1 MHGCLLTTDHRLLTM
16 LPDRSNELMTAPL
29 TRTLSPHLQSA
40 LGRVRT
46 ARTSLRFSTIPSLRR
61 SITLSH
67 AQAQRG
73 LAALLTFVVAPAA
86 FAQATN
92 TLTLHSDLPQ
102 VGLSAIRALGAL
114 ALVLA
119 VFLGGVWLFRNGQR
133 LAWRKTGAPRL
144 AILESRPLGNRFA
157 LYVVGYEQ
165 QRMLIGSSPA
175 GISLLSQL
183 PAAAESVPEPV
194 APAIATSFTQC
205 LQQVMRRK

>member
-1 MHGCLLTTDHRLLTM
+1 MK
-16 LPDRSNELMTAPL
+16 PTASRP
-29 TRTLSPHLQSA
+29 LQSR
-40 LGRVRT
+40 LERVKRVW
-46 ARTSLRFSTIPSLRR
+46 RSLLPSVR
-61 SITLSH
+61 SLATLLILS
-67 AQAQRG
+67 A
-73 LAALLTFVVAPAA
+73 APAA

-92 TLTLHSDLPQ
+92 TLTLHSDLPE

-119 VFLGGVWLFRNGQR
+119 LFFGGVWMFRNGQR
-133 LAWRKTGAPRL
+133 LAWRKSGAPRL

-183 PAAAESVPEPV
+183 PPAAETPMEPI
-194 APAIATSFTQC
+194 APPQGTSFTQC
-205 LQQVMRRK
+205 LQRVLRQK

>member
-1 MHGCLLTTDHRLLTM
+1 MSLLSGINHRKF
-16 LPDRSNELMTAPL
+16 
-29 TRTLSPHLQSA
+29 TLH
-40 LGRVRT
+40 GRV
-46 ARTSLRFSTIPSLRR
+46 
-61 SITLSH
+61 
-67 AQAQRG
+67 
-73 LAALLTFVVAPAA
+73 ALLIFAAAPAA

-183 PAAAESVPEPV
+183 PPGAESQPEPV
-194 APAIATSFTQC
+194 APAKAASFIQC
-205 LQQVMRRK
+205 LQKVLKKE

>member
-1 MHGCLLTTDHRLLTM
+1 MSLLSGI
-16 LPDRSNELMTAPL
+16 SNCKL
-29 TRTLSPHLQSA
+29 A
-40 LGRVRT
+40 L
-46 ARTSLRFSTIPSLRR
+46 
-61 SITLSH
+61 
-67 AQAQRG
+67 RG
-73 LAALLTFVVAPAA
+73 QVALLIFGAAPAA

-119 VFLGGVWLFRNGQR
+119 VFFGGVWLFRNGQR
-133 LAWRKTGAPRL
+133 LAWRKTGAPKL
-144 AILESRPLGNRFA
+144 AILETRPLGNRFA
-157 LYVVGYEQ
+157 LYVVGYDQ

-183 PAAAESVPEPV
+183 PPAAESVPEPV
-194 APAIATSFTQC
+194 APAKAASFIQC

>member
-1 MHGCLLTTDHRLLTM
+1 MNLL
-16 LPDRSNELMTAPL
+16 PSISNCKL
-29 TRTLSPHLQSA
+29 A
-40 LGRVRT
+40 L
-46 ARTSLRFSTIPSLRR
+46 
-61 SITLSH
+61 
-67 AQAQRG
+67 RG
-73 LAALLTFVVAPAA
+73 QVALLIFAAAPAA

-119 VFLGGVWLFRNGQR
+119 VFFGGVWLFRNSQR
-133 LAWRKTGAPRL
+133 LAWRKIGAPRL
-144 AILESRPLGNRFA
+144 AILETRPLGNRFA

-183 PAAAESVPEPV
+183 PPAAESAPEPV
-194 APAIATSFTQC
+194 APAIAVSFTQC
-205 LQQVMRRK
+205 LQQVMRCK

>member
-1 MHGCLLTTDHRLLTM
+1 MSPLSGINYCKMALHGC
-16 LPDRSNELMTAPL
+16 
-29 TRTLSPHLQSA
+29 
-40 LGRVRT
+40 V
-46 ARTSLRFSTIPSLRR
+46 
-61 SITLSH
+61 
-67 AQAQRG
+67 
-73 LAALLTFVVAPAA
+73 ALLIFAAAPAA

-119 VFLGGVWLFRNGQR
+119 VFFGGVWLFRNGQR

-144 AILESRPLGNRFA
+144 AILETRPLGNRFA

-183 PAAAESVPEPV
+183 PPAAESVPEPV
-194 APAIATSFTQC
+194 APAIAASFAQC

>member
-1 MHGCLLTTDHRLLTM
+1 MSASSGIAICGLTL
-16 LPDRSNELMTAPL
+16 
-29 TRTLSPHLQSA
+29 
-40 LGRVRT
+40 
-46 ARTSLRFSTIPSLRR
+46 
-61 SITLSH
+61 
-67 AQAQRG
+67 RG
-73 LAALLTFVVAPAA
+73 LITTLPFAGAPAV

-92 TLTLHSDLPQ
+92 TLSLHSDLPE

-119 VFLGGVWLFRNGQR
+119 VFFGGVWLFRNGQR

-175 GISLLSQL
+175 GINLLSQL
-183 PAAAESVPEPV
+183 PPATESQREPL
-194 APAIATSFTQC
+194 APAKVVSFTQC
-205 LQQVMRRK
+205 LQQVLRQK

>member
-1 MHGCLLTTDHRLLTM
+1 M
-16 LPDRSNELMTAPL
+16 
-29 TRTLSPHLQSA
+29 
-40 LGRVRT
+40 
-46 ARTSLRFSTIPSLRR
+46 SLRPFTHRR
-61 SITLSH
+61 RL
-67 AQAQRG
+67 AQRG
-73 LAALLTFVVAPAA
+73 LVAWLAFGAVPAAL
-86 FAQATN
+86 AQATN

-119 VFLGGVWLFRNGQR
+119 IFLGGVWLFRNGQR

-144 AILESRPLGNRFA
+144 AILETRPLGNRFA

-183 PAAAESVPEPV
+183 PPAAESVPEPV
-194 APAIATSFTQC
+194 APLQTASFTQC
-205 LQQVMRRK
+205 LQQVMKRK

>member
-1 MHGCLLTTDHRLLTM
+1 MTPSPGIAIYRL
-16 LPDRSNELMTAPL
+16 
-29 TRTLSPHLQSA
+29 A
-40 LGRVRT
+40 L
-46 ARTSLRFSTIPSLRR
+46 
-61 SITLSH
+61 
-67 AQAQRG
+67 RG
-73 LAALLTFVVAPAA
+73 LIAALSFAAGPAV

-92 TLTLHSDLPQ
+92 TLALHSNLPE

-119 VFLGGVWLFRNGQR
+119 IFLGGVWLFRNGQR

-157 LYVVGYEQ
+157 LYVVSYEQ

-183 PAAAESVPEPV
+183 PPATESVPEPA
-194 APAIATSFTQC
+194 APAQAASFIQC

>member
-1 MHGCLLTTDHRLLTM
+1 
-16 LPDRSNELMTAPL
+16 
-29 TRTLSPHLQSA
+29 
-40 LGRVRT
+40 V
-46 ARTSLRFSTIPSLRR
+46 
-61 SITLSH
+61 
-67 AQAQRG
+67 RG
-73 LAALLTFVVAPAA
+73 LATLLILSGAPAA

-92 TLTLHSDLPQ
+92 TLTLHSDLPE

-119 VFLGGVWLFRNGQR
+119 VFFGGVWMFRNGQR

-175 GISLLSQL
+175 GINLLSQL
-183 PAAAESVPEPV
+183 PPSAEVQMEPV
-194 APAIATSFTQC
+194 APPKGASFTQC
-205 LQQVMRRK
+205 LQQVLRQK